1 MKKILITGSSGRLG
15 KELIKFFPNS
25 LHPSRS
31 EMDITNKDQVYQ
43 FIEKNKPEI
52 IIHLAALTDVREC
65 ENKKDLAWKTNVDGT
80 YYLVSASL
88 KFVPEVYF
96 VYMSTPC
103 VFSGEE
109 GNYNEDS
116 IPYPK
121 NFYALTKL
129 LGEVIVRYSELKKW
143 LIIRGNFVTRDRWP
157 YPKAFV
163 DRYGTYLFSDQMA
176 KAIKEVLDNKMTGI
190 VHIVG
195 DKKLSMYEVAKITTP
210 DVLPLTLKEYNGP
223 PLTKDMSLET
233 KRWKKYSILS

>member
-210 DVLPLTLKEYNGP
+210 DILPLTLKEYNGP